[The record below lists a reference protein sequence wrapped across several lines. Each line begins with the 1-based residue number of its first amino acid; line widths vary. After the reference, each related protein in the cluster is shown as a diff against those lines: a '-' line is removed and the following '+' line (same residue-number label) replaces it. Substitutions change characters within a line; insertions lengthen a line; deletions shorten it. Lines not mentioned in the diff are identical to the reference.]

1 MFKYFLVSCLYSI
14 SFAQTCSY
22 NDALATQ
29 MQQIQQI
36 ALNQQTQL
44 ANLAYAQTW
53 DVANGYAVQLAQI
66 NQVFYLLNLF

>member
-1 MFKYFLVSCLYSI
+1 MIFKYFILASFISV
-14 SFAQTCSY
+14 SFAQSCVY

-36 ALNQQTQL
+36 AVNQQTQL

-53 DVANGYAVQLAQI
+53 DAANGYATQLAQM
-66 NQVFYLLNLF
+66 NQVIVS